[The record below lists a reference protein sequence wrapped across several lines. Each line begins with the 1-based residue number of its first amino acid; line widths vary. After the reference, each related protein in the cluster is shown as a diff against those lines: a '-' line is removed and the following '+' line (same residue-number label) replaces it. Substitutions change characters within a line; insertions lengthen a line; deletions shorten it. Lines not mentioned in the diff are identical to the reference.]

1 MWFQGNTMF
10 LTSMTMTHFLK
21 LHYYKTMF
29 MTAWYDGNT
38 MFFGPGT
45 MVIPCSCHLSWQCRD
60 SCTWTMAKPM
70 FLDFYAGNTF
80 SLYHVF
86 DVMAMAMH
94 VCLFLHHGSTM
105 FFLLYYVSNY
115 IYFFNLYHTTFL
127 TSIMTVQCLFD
138 LHLGNT
144 MFFFHLQYDNT
155 IWWQG
160 HGFLTCTMVILC
172 FLDMLPW

>member
-1 MWFQGNTMF
+1 MLMPCFCCTIAIPCFWMWFQGNTMF

-86 DVMAMAMH
+86 DVMAMH
-94 VCLFLHHGSTM
+94 VCLFVHHGSTM
-105 FFLLYYVSNY
+105 FFFLYYVSNY
-115 IYFFNLYHTTFL
+115 IYILICTIPR
-127 TSIMTVQCLFD
+127 SW
-138 LHLGNT
+138 HLS
-144 MFFFHLQYDNT
+144 
-155 IWWQG
+155 
-160 HGFLTCTMVILC
+160 
-172 FLDMLPW
+172 